1 MVAQWNV
8 ENIAQMGAE
17 DTLRNTCL
25 QLEQEYVEWH
35 RPATHSGCCIV
46 RTWPAI
52 GELGRLTTRGAVL
65 EFVAT
70 RKRSIV
76 VRDAS
81 GIVKG
86 EVPMKVCM
94 AQALYA
100 LAVTIADNSLK
111 HRTGPCRIWQTYGS
125 EVAKLW
131 VK

>member
-1 MVAQWNV
+1 MVAEWNV

-17 DTLRNTCL
+17 DNLRNACL

-35 RPATHSGCCIV
+35 HPATHSGCCIV

-52 GELGRLTTRGAVL
+52 GDLGRLTTRGAVL
-65 EFVAT
+65 EFVTT

-100 LAVTIADNSLK
+100 LAVTIAENSLK
-111 HRTGPCRIWQTYGS
+111 HRTGPERVRKT
-125 EVAKLW
+125 
-131 VK
+131 

>member
-17 DTLRNTCL
+17 DTLSNACL

-52 GELGRLTTRGAVL
+52 GELGRMTTRGAVL
-65 EFVAT
+65 EFVTT
-70 RKRSIV
+70 RKRSIL

-81 GIVKG
+81 SGVVKG
-86 EVPMKVCM
+86 EVPMRVGM

-100 LAVTIADNSLK
+100 LAVTIAENSLQHLAGAERLK
-111 HRTGPCRIWQTYGS
+111 T
-125 EVAKLW
+125 
-131 VK
+131 